1 MAATQAR
8 GCARVGADYEGKGRF
23 RPKRVLAVPATK
35 RGEGIFEPRQIGLET
50 SGLLAGYINAKRLNL
65 DRPIFHELDVFLEH
79 VSISGEKLDDLYW
92 FQRYLHPD
100 HDPGRAA
107 YAVIGLWS

>member
-1 MAATQAR
+1 
-8 GCARVGADYEGKGRF
+8 
-23 RPKRVLAVPATK
+23 
-35 RGEGIFEPRQIGLET
+35 
-50 SGLLAGYINAKRLNL
+50 
-65 DRPIFHELDVFLEH
+65 
-79 VSISGEKLDDLYW
+79 LYW